1 MGARTVS
8 EAMGAEGARL
18 GVLGTHR
25 VQENR
30 DITQSCGARQ
40 PEASQASIRAQRTGQ
55 LLTLATQHLLPSE
68 PALLPCLLPPRS
80 PVQWERPQENR
91 EETAPAHH

>member
-68 PALLPCLLPPRS
+68 PALLWVWPPPLPGSAPH
-80 PVQWERPQENR
+80 RPQGPR
-91 EETAPAHH
+91 

>member
-40 PEASQASIRAQRTGQ
+40 PEASQASIRA
-55 LLTLATQHLLPSE
+55 TQHLLPSE